1 MRERAL
7 ETKIVRLIN
16 RANREYHLINPG
28 DRILVALSGGKDS
41 YSMMWA
47 LTKIRAATNFSFDI
61 VAYHLDQGQPGY
73 AGAPMTRYMAMLE
86 QEHGITTEI
95 ELQNTYERVV
105 EKTEDGKSY
114 CSLCSRF
121 RRAILYKAATRH
133 GCNKVALGH
142 HRDDLIETLL
152 LNLFFAGSIK
162 GMPPRL
168 LSDAGTHEVI
178 RPLSLVPEE
187 DLVELSKQQ
196 AFEIM
201 PCTLC
206 GSQQSQRKFVK
217 GLLRQLEAEN
227 PHLKGNLLH
236 ALSNVQPSQLMD
248 TKLNPLLSKDTSS
261 IAAGDSSMHA
271 SIGGDDDTLIIRR
284 KEPET
289 TSSSL
294 SILT

>member
-73 AGAPMTRYMAMLE
+73 AGAPMTRYMTMLE

-261 IAAGDSSMHA
+261 IPAGDTAMHA

-289 TSSSL
+289 ISSSL

>member
-7 ETKIVRLIN
+7 ETKILRLIN

-47 LTKIRAATNFSFDI
+47 LTKIRAATNFSFDL
-61 VAYHLDQGQPGY
+61 VAYHLDQGQPNYDGS
-73 AGAPMTRYMAMLE
+73 PMQRYMDFLE
-86 QEHGITTEI
+86 KEHGIKS
-95 ELQNTYERVV
+95 ELEHQNTYERVA
-105 EKTEDGKSY
+105 EKTEEGKSY

-187 DLVELSKQQ
+187 DLIELSEQQ

-217 GLLRQLEAEN
+217 GLLSTLEAEN

-236 ALSNVQPSQLMD
+236 ALGNVQPSQLMD
-248 TKLNPLLSKDTSS
+248 PKINPLLGKLTSS
-261 IAAGDSSMHA
+261 ISAGEVAAQA
-271 SIGGDDDTLIIRR
+271 AIGDDDDTIVVRR
-284 KEPET
+284 KEPQPT
-289 TSSSL
+289 SL
-294 SILT
+294 SILS

>member
-73 AGAPMTRYMAMLE
+73 AGAPMTRYMTMLE

-289 TSSSL
+289 TSSGL

>member
-7 ETKIVRLIN
+7 ETKIIRLIN
-16 RANREYHLINPG
+16 RANREYHLINAG

-73 AGAPMTRYMAMLE
+73 AGAPMTRYMTMLE

-217 GLLRQLEAEN
+217 GLLHQLEAEN

-248 TKLNPLLSKDTSS
+248 VNLNPLLSKATST
-261 IAAGDSSMHA
+261 IAAGDPSMHA
-271 SIGGDDDTLIIRR
+271 PIGGDDDTLIIRR
-284 KEPET
+284 KESE
-289 TSSSL
+289 TSSSGL